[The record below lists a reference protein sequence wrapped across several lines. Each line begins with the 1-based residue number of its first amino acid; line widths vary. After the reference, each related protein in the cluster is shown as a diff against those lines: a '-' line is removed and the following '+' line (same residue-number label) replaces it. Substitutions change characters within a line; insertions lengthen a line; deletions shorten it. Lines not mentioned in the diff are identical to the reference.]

1 MLFNYIYIFY
11 LFIIF
16 SSFLMIISNNPIH
29 SVLFFISIFI
39 NTSIIFILYNV
50 DFLGLLLLIVYVG
63 AIAILFLFVVMM
75 INIKKIENDNIS
87 YLFIGFSI
95 FFILFLQFCYLF
107 FDVFINYIPRHLLVN
122 INEFE
127 FFNYAILS
135 DEYNRVSVVKKI
147 GIYLFLKYYLFVFF
161 SGLLLLVSLIGCIFL
176 TNFKK
181 GYSMR
186 KQYNQYFRKYNL
198 INLHIY

>member
-1 MLFNYIYIFY
+1 
-11 LFIIF
+11 
-16 SSFLMIISNNPIH
+16 MILSTNPIH

-39 NTSIIFILYNV
+39 NTSIIFIIYNV

-75 INIKKIENDNIS
+75 INIKKIENDNNS
-87 YLFIGFSI
+87 YFFIGFSI
-95 FFILFLQFCYLF
+95 FLIFFFQFFYLF
-107 FDVFINYIPRHLLVN
+107 YTYFIVYIPTNLLMNANV
-122 INEFE
+122 FS
-127 FFNYAILS
+127 FSNYEYLS
-135 DEYNRVSVVKKI
+135 DDFNRLEVIKKI
-147 GIYLFLKYYLFVFF
+147 GVFLFLKYYLFVFF
-161 SGLLLLVSLIGCIFL
+161 SGLLLLVSLIGCIYL

-198 INLHIY
+198 INMHLY